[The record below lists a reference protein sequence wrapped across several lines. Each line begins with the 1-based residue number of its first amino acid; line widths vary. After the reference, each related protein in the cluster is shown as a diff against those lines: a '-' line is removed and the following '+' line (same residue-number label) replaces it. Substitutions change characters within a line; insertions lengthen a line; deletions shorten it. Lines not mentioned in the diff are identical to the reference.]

1 MQERPA
7 AAAEPSRGEAPLEM
21 VKGEGVNWVN
31 LEKPSRRELGYLGQF
46 YPFHPLDLDD
56 CVSKIQLPKL
66 DEYKDYLF
74 VILHFP
80 VFNKQARLTTAS
92 QVSFFMGKDFLVTVH
107 AGDLKPLVKL
117 FRDCVEKEEARQEYM
132 SKDPGFLFYR
142 IVDILV
148 DYCFP
153 MADKALGNLE
163 GIEDKVFDDRVD
175 AARDVALLRRD
186 IAAQR
191 RIIWE
196 LRAVLANLE
205 RKAQRFTKIDLS
217 VYFGDVNDHLNRLW
231 STLDEAKETVEI
243 YKDTDFVLSTDRTNR
258 TMAILTILIAI
269 MLPFT
274 VVSGIYGMNI
284 PLPGQQHAWFFPLT
298 IFLMFGASALMLIYF
313 R

>member
-7 AAAEPSRGEAPLEM
+7 AVEEHSRGEAPREM

-92 QVSFFMGKDFLVTVH
+92 QVSFFMGKDFLV
-107 AGDLKPLVKL
+107 
-117 FRDCVEKEEARQEYM
+117 
-132 SKDPGFLFYR
+132 
-142 IVDILV
+142 

-175 AARDVALLRRD
+175 AARDVAVLRRD

-196 LRAVLANLE
+196 LRDVMANLE

-269 MLPFT
+269 LLPFT